1 MNIMNEL
8 QKALDIQTK
17 ANNELRFALSNLA
30 ELADKNEEAF
40 CQVLIVVTKLL
51 NKFGSIRGGS
61 VEE

>member
-1 MNIMNEL
+1 MKDL
-8 QKALDIQTK
+8 QKALDTQTK

-51 NKFGSIRGGS
+51 NQISSIRGGS
-61 VEE
+61 VKE